1 VPRDLQSPV
10 ARPPETGVLQISG
23 EVLAPTSLR
32 FGDLRTLPQHEQDV
46 SFTCR
51 RSGPRHHRFT
61 GPLLL
66 DVARLAEPAF
76 TPLERKDRL
85 RFLIALRA
93 ADGHR
98 VVLAWA
104 EIDPEFAHHA
114 ILLGLT
120 RDGRTL
126 DEEGPQL
133 VVPGDACGA
142 RNVSRI
148 VELRVVSYT
157 GE

>member
-1 VPRDLQSPV
+1 MDLQSPAV
-10 ARPPETGVLQISG
+10 GPPDTGVLRIAG
-23 EVLAPTSLR
+23 EVLAPAALG
-32 FGDLRTLPQHEQDV
+32 FHDLRTLPQHERDV
-46 SFTCR
+46 AFTCR
-51 RSGPRHHRFT
+51 RSGPRHHSFT

-66 DVARLAEPAF
+66 DVARLAEPAL
-76 TPLERKDRL
+76 TPLERKERL

-98 VVLAWA
+98 AVLAWA
-104 EIDPEFAHHA
+104 EIDPEFGNAS

-120 RDGRTL
+120 RDGRPL
-126 DEEGPQL
+126 DAEGPQL

-148 VELRVVSYT
+148 VEVRIVSYD